1 MDLNRSTSSFAWLLH
16 VVIDQQKRFT
26 ITDVYQPGPVSSCE
40 SGDGLELKA
49 N

>member
-16 VVIDQQKRFT
+16 VVIDQQKWFT
-26 ITDVYQPGPVSSCE
+26 ITDVYQPGSCE